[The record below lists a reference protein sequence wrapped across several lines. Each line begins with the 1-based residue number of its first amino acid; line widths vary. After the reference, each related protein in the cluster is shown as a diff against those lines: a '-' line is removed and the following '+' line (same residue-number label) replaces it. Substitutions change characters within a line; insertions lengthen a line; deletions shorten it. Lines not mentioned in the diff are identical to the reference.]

1 MPKGALSPGLDLDPP
16 GHDRPGFTG
25 RQTPYMGAD
34 MAASRVKNLVAALV
48 CVAFLSPA
56 VMAESPKKGASDV
69 SAAPPLY
76 QLPKVGKPTGR
87 VGGGR
92 RGGFSALPEVY
103 TLVPDHV
110 GYSASAQP
118 VLYWYLSEKAKGDV
132 LFELTLIDETSIS
145 PLLDRRMSEPTKP
158 GLQRVDLSKL
168 GVKLKPGEEY
178 QWSISLVPDPKD
190 RSKDLVSSGWIEV
203 VAPPDGMKDRLAAAG
218 PAGAASVYGEAGLWY
233 DTLDATMA
241 QADRGDARAKVQ
253 LAGLLKQV
261 GLPEDAATR

>member
-1 MPKGALSPGLDLDPP
+1 M
-16 GHDRPGFTG
+16 T
-25 RQTPYMGAD
+25 
-34 MAASRVKNLVAALV
+34 ASIIKTFIAALA
-48 CVAFLSPA
+48 CVALLSPA
-56 VMAESPKKGASDV
+56 VMAESPKKGSDV

-92 RGGFSALPEVY
+92 RGGVHALPEVY
-103 TLVPDHV
+103 ALVPDHV
-110 GYSASAQP
+110 GYSTSAQP
-118 VLYWYLSEKAKGDV
+118 VLYWYLSEKARGDV
-132 LFELTLIDETSIS
+132 VFEVTLIDESSIS
-145 PLLDRRMSEPTKP
+145 PLVDRRLSAPSQP
-158 GLQRVDLSKL
+158 GLQRVELSKL
-168 GVKLKPGEEY
+168 GVKLKRGEEY

-203 VAPPDGMKDRLAAAG
+203 VSPPAGMQDRLAAAG

-241 QADRGDARAKVQ
+241 QADRGDAQAQGQ

-261 GLPEDAATR
+261 GLPEEAATR